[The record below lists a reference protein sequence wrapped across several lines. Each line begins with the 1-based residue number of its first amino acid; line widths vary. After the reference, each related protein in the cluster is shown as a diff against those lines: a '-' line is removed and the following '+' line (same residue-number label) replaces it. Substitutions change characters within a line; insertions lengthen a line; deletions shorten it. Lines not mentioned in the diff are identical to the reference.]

1 MEHQLNYS
9 WLVLACASALFA
21 TTASAEQG
29 IDRAIDGGTQTIT
42 SPARIFDGI
51 QQQTNEHGAV
61 GVVTGSLKGGADAAT
76 QAVKGAANIGV
87 GVLEAITSPL
97 RK

>member
-1 MEHQLNYS
+1 MARHLNYS
-9 WLVLACASALFA
+9 WLPLACALALYA
-21 TTASAEQG
+21 TTAFAEQG
-29 IDRAIDGGTQTIT
+29 IDRAIEGGTDTIT

-51 QQQTNEHGAV
+51 QQETNEHGPV
-61 GVVTGSLKGGADAAT
+61 GVVTGSLKGGAEAAT
-76 QAVKGAANIGV
+76 QAVKGAADIGV

>member
-1 MEHQLNYS
+1 MNTDSNRALLACI
-9 WLVLACASALFA
+9 LVLAA
-21 TTASAEQG
+21 TTALAEQG
-29 IDRAIDGGTQTIT
+29 VDRAVGGATETIT

-51 QQQTNEHGAV
+51 QEETDQHGAI
-61 GVVTGSLKGGADAAT
+61 GVVTGSLKGGANAAG

-87 GVLEAITSPL
+87 GVLEAMTSPL

>member
-1 MEHQLNYS
+1 MARHLNNLWS
-9 WLVLACASALFA
+9 PLACAFTLYA
-21 TTASAEQG
+21 TTVCAEPG
-29 IDRAIDGGTQTIT
+29 IDRAIDGGTETIT